1 VQALPKD
8 NPFLDQGYLQTLT
21 PEVMGRELYE
31 ARVLG
36 NWHVSP
42 SDDLLVR
49 DDEVVDCFTF
59 SDEGVDVSGRYLT
72 WDPAYGGDDKSV
84 VMIWRGLILEHCY
97 RWAKMDAMDQI
108 AEVQRLIRDH
118 QIPAKNVAI
127 DGIGSAALLGHFRG
141 AVDIR
146 ANARPI
152 AQQGFATLKDQLYY
166 RLGQAIREKAIRF
179 KTPEIRDNL
188 IEEITAHRSYRTDTD
203 QPARRT
209 PRANIGGGGTSADAR
224 CAPTSRIPSGH
235 AARREAQSS
244 GGAPGGEPVRESKRD
259 RRRDSVGVRSRVIR
273 CGAGATVIRRIR
285 RRDSVS
291 VFIDS

>member
-1 VQALPKD
+1 MLCANPTKSWLYRDVFIPWELGTLPAHTRYVQALPKD

-42 SDDLLVR
+42 SDDLLVG

-59 SDEGVDVSGRYLT
+59 SDEGVDASGRYLT

-141 AVDIR
+141 AIDIR

-179 KTPEIRDNL
+179 KPLEIRDNL

-203 QPARRT
+203 QPARVTPKPEIKRAIGRSCDLSDAAAYRMYWLLQPRT
-209 PRANIGGGGTSADAR
+209 MT
-224 CAPTSRIPSGH
+224 
-235 AARREAQSS
+235 
-244 GGAPGGEPVRESKRD
+244 VRFSHWN
-259 RRRDSVGVRSRVIR
+259 
-273 CGAGATVIRRIR
+273 
-285 RRDSVS
+285 
-291 VFIDS
+291 